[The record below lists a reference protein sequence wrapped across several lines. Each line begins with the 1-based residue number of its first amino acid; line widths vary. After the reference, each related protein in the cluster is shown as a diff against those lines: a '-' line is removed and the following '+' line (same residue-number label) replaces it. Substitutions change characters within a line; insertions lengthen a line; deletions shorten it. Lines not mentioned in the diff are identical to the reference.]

1 MWDDGFA
8 EFRSSAEDCREMPLA
23 IDVAIAK
30 TNKYASRDSGDSAE
44 VIERPGGGLSVVVVD
59 GQGSGSAAKTL
70 SMMLSS
76 KAVSLL
82 KEGVRDGAVAR
93 AVHDSLFA
101 YRHGRVSASFDIVS
115 VDLRTKT
122 VIATRNAQTPV
133 IVCRGGEIESLPT
146 TSGPIGL
153 YHFTRPTVSQL
164 PAEPGLALV
173 LFTDGVATAGDRIG
187 SAGFDVA
194 SYLAESA
201 ACALGAD
208 ELANRLL
215 AEAIRRDNNRPADDL
230 TVVAVVL
237 RDHAEE
243 PLIRRQSVRM
253 PLP

>member
-1 MWDDGFA
+1 MASALPPPSRGSIPGPAAPRRRGLNDVAEKGVSVRPWMWDDGFA

-101 YRHGRVSASFDIVS
+101 FRHSKVSASFDIVS

-133 IVCRGGEIESLPT
+133 IVYREGQASPLAT
-146 TSGPIGL
+146 NSGPIGL
-153 YHFTRPTVSQL
+153 YHFTRPDVTQF
-164 PAEPGLALV
+164 PAESGLGLV
-173 LFTDGVATAGDRIG
+173 LFTDGIATAGDRYGG
-187 SAGFDVA
+187 SPFDVA
-194 SYLAESA
+194 AFLTGLDANALAAE
-201 ACALGAD
+201 D
-208 ELANRLL
+208 VANSVLI
-215 AEAIRRDNNRPADDL
+215 EA
-230 TVVAVVL
+230 
-237 RDHAEE
+237 
-243 PLIRRQSVRM
+243 
-253 PLP
+253 

>member
-1 MWDDGFA
+1 MAF
-8 EFRSSAEDCREMPLA
+8 A

-30 TNKYASRDSGDSAE
+30 TNKYASRDSGDTAE
-44 VIERPGGGLSVVVVD
+44 VVERPGGGLSVVVVD
-59 GQGSGSAAKTL
+59 GQGSGAAAKTL

-101 YRHGRVSASFDIVS
+101 FRHGKVSASFDIVS

-133 IVCRGGEIESLPT
+133 IVVRNGDVESLPT

-153 YHFTRPTVSQL
+153 YHFTRPTVAQL
-164 PAEPGLALV
+164 PAEAGLGLV
-173 LFTDGVATAGDRIG
+173 LYTDGVATAGDRTG
-187 SAGFDVA
+187 DTPFDVA
-194 SYLAESA
+194 SYLAGTS
-201 ACALGAD
+201 LSDVGAEAMSD
-208 ELANRLL
+208 AILF
-215 AEAIRRDNNRPADDL
+215 EAIRRDRNRPADDL

-237 RDHAEE
+237 QDHADE
-243 PLIRRQSVRM
+243 PLVRRLSVRI

>member
-1 MWDDGFA
+1 MA
-8 EFRSSAEDCREMPLA
+8 LA

-30 TNKYASRDSGDSAE
+30 TNKYASRDSGDTAE
-44 VIERPGGGLSVVVVD
+44 VVERPGGGLSVVVVD
-59 GQGSGSAAKTL
+59 GQGSGAAAKTL

-101 YRHGRVSASFDIVS
+101 FRHGKVSASFDIVS

-133 IVCRGGEIESLPT
+133 IVLRNGAVESLPT

-153 YHFTRPTVSQL
+153 YHFTRPTVAQL
-164 PAEPGLALV
+164 PAEAGLGLV
-173 LFTDGVATAGDRIG
+173 LYTDGVAAAGDRTG
-187 SAGFDVA
+187 GAPFDVG
-194 SYLAESA
+194 SYLAGA
-201 ACALGAD
+201 PVNGLGAE
-208 ELANRLL
+208 ELADRILF
-215 AEAIRRDNNRPADDL
+215 EAIRRDKNRPADDL
-230 TVVAVVL
+230 TIVALAL

-243 PLIRRQSVRM
+243 PLVRRQSVRM

>member
-1 MWDDGFA
+1 LGV
-8 EFRSSAEDCREMPLA
+8 RQVPLA

-30 TNKYASRDSGDSAE
+30 TNKYASRDSGDTAE
-44 VIERPGGGLSVVVVD
+44 VVERPGGGLSVVVVD
-59 GQGSGSAAKTL
+59 GQGSGTAAKTL

-101 YRHGRVSASFDIVS
+101 FRHGKVSASFDIVS

-122 VIATRNAQTPV
+122 VVATRNAQTPV
-133 IVCRGGEIESLPT
+133 IVCRSGQIESHPT

-173 LFTDGVATAGDRIG
+173 LCTDGIATAGDRTG

-194 SYLAESA
+194 SFLAAGA
-201 ACALGAD
+201 ACDLCAQDLAD
-208 ELANRLL
+208 RLL
-215 AEAIRRDNNRPADDL
+215 HEAIRRDKNRPADDL
-230 TVVAVVL
+230 TVVAMVL
-237 RDHAEE
+237 SDHSEE
-243 PLIRRQSVRM
+243 LLIRRQTVRM

>member
-1 MWDDGFA
+1 
-8 EFRSSAEDCREMPLA
+8 MPLA

-30 TNKYASRDSGDSAE
+30 TNKYASRDSGDTAE
-44 VIERPGGGLSVVVVD
+44 VVERPGGGLSVVVVD

-101 YRHGRVSASFDIVS
+101 FRHGKVSASFDIVS
-115 VDLRTKT
+115 VDLRTRT
-122 VIATRNAQTPV
+122 VVATRNAQTPA
-133 IVCRGGEIESLPT
+133 IVYRGGQIESHPT

-153 YHFTRPTVSQL
+153 YHFTRPTVSQF
-164 PAEPGLALV
+164 PTEPGLALV
-173 LFTDGVATAGDRIG
+173 LYTDGVATAGDRTGG
-187 SAGFDVA
+187 SGFDVA
-194 SYLAESA
+194 AFLAGEP
-201 ACALGAD
+201 LRGTGAQG
-208 ELANRLL
+208 LADCLL
-215 AEAIRRDNNRPADDL
+215 HEAIRRDQNRPADDL

-237 RDHAEE
+237 DHHTEDL
-243 PLIRRQSVRM
+243 LIRRQVVRM

>member
-1 MWDDGFA
+1 
-8 EFRSSAEDCREMPLA
+8 MPLA

-30 TNKYASRDSGDSAE
+30 TNKYASRDSGDTAE
-44 VIERPGGGLSVVVVD
+44 VVERPGGGLSVVVVD
-59 GQGSGSAAKTL
+59 GQGSGAAAKTL

-101 YRHGRVSASFDIVS
+101 FRHGKVSASFDIVS

-133 IVCRGGEIESLPT
+133 IVCRESNVESHPT

-153 YHFTRPTVSQL
+153 YHFTRPTVSQF
-164 PAEPGLALV
+164 PVEPGLALV
-173 LFTDGVATAGDRIG
+173 LYTDGIATAGDRTG
-187 SAGFDVA
+187 SGGFDVA
-194 SYLAESA
+194 SYLAGESPCGH
-201 ACALGAD
+201 CAT
-208 ELANRLL
+208 ELADRVLH
-215 AEAIRRDNNRPADDL
+215 EAIRRDKNRPADDL

-237 RDHAEE
+237 RDHTEE
-243 PLIRRQSVRM
+243 LLIRRQSVHM

>member
-1 MWDDGFA
+1 
-8 EFRSSAEDCREMPLA
+8 MPLA

-30 TNKYASRDSGDSAE
+30 TNKYASRDSGDTAE
-44 VIERPGGGLSVVVVD
+44 VVERPGGGLSVVVVD

-101 YRHGRVSASFDIVS
+101 FRHGKVSASFDIVS
-115 VDLRTKT
+115 VDLRTRT
-122 VIATRNAQTPV
+122 VVATRNAQTPV
-133 IVCRGGEIESLPT
+133 IVCRGGEVESHPT

-173 LFTDGVATAGDRIG
+173 LYTDGVATAGDRIG
-187 SAGFDVA
+187 STEFDVA
-194 SYLAESA
+194 SFLAGITVRDT
-201 ACALGAD
+201 GAD
-208 ELANRLL
+208 DLADRVLT
-215 AEAIRRDNNRPADDL
+215 EAIARDKQRPADDL
-230 TVVAVVL
+230 TVVAMVL
-237 RDHAEE
+237 RAHAEE